1 MTNDFKS
8 SANEHDHVF
17 NRFDRF
23 AATKQN
29 KSIHAQA
36 SGQGP
41 DHPPRSIQTH
51 YGTFTPKALAVLILA
66 QLLLSDLDRNL
77 IIKPFA
83 EELF

>member
-41 DHPPRSIQTH
+41 DHPPVPYRHTMEL
-51 YGTFTPKALAVLILA
+51 ALQRPPAVLILA